1 MAYVVCMILNQSLCQ
16 TCCDICWCKE
26 LNFYIHALKEFIKQ
40 MSKGRSVRG
49 CWQQSKTQSANENT
63 ASQGMAGFY
72 STFTDKTES
81 FCWGW
86 AIWGATSSR
95 ERKCT
100 WKITT
105 RSKYSLFPCC
115 SRLGGAGFARLH
127 WLPSAWIICSNFS
140 TTLYCVNLKSYHFLF
155 FPARTSLTWPNTPP
169 PNLGVPQHHWEESE
183 GG

>member
-95 ERKCT
+95 EKKMHLENHYPEQILAVSMLFQAGGVLDLHGCIGCHRRESSVVTFLLRYIASILKV
-100 WKITT
+100 IT
-105 RSKYSLFPCC
+105 FC
-115 SRLGGAGFARLH
+115 S
-127 WLPSAWIICSNFS
+127 S
-140 TTLYCVNLKSYHFLF
+140 
-155 FPARTSLTWPNTPP
+155 PP
-169 PNLGVPQHHWEESE
+169 GQA
-183 GG
+183 